1 MKFFWFWLRREW
13 PYALVFG
20 YLGILCDTECHFW
33 MDDGYFLVCWT
44 LFLVEKCPGCGLT
57 RAGVCLVQGD
67 FAGAWAA
74 NPLWVIVVPLGSWI
88 VVSSVRDAKKA
99 FRHQK
104 NAQRTFVRV
113 WCAATGKPLKKLRP
127 YFRLKTTV

>member
-1 MKFFWFWLRREW
+1 
-13 PYALVFG
+13 
-20 YLGILCDTECHFW
+20 
-33 MDDGYFLVCWT
+33 
-44 LFLVEKCPGCGLT
+44 
-57 RAGVCLVQGD
+57 VCLVQGD

-104 NAQRTFVRV
+104 M
-113 WCAATGKPLKKLRP
+113 LKGRS
-127 YFRLKTTV
+127 

>member
-20 YLGILCDTECHFW
+20 YLGISVILNASF
-33 MDDGYFLVCWT
+33 GWT
-44 LFLVEKCPGCGLT
+44 MGIPCLLDALLGRECPGCGLT

-88 VVSSVRDAKKA
+88 VVSSVRDAQKA

-104 NAQRTFVRV
+104 M
-113 WCAATGKPLKKLRP
+113 LKGRS
-127 YFRLKTTV
+127 